1 MHGDE
6 QRQLRAEFWQNSLGT
21 LASRVLGL
29 VRDMATAALLG
40 LGTGGVMDALVIA
53 FRLPNLLR
61 RLFGEGALAVSFLPA
76 FRAQY
81 EREPAAAWKLTSVL
95 LTWLA
100 VALGA
105 LVVVGESVCLAV
117 LWQSTDARTLELA
130 RLAAIMLPYL
140 VFICVAAQLAA
151 ALQALFAFRAPA
163 LAPVLLNACWLAA
176 VWFVAPW
183 LPNER
188 AQAVAIAVA
197 VLASGVLQVAWL
209 WPALGR
215 LGFRFDY
222 DWRTSRAAA
231 VQVAKTAVPIAL
243 GLAVTQLNTLVD
255 SLVAWGLAGEAHQSV
270 AWLVHAVEY
279 PLRSGAA
286 AAIYYGERF
295 YQLPVGLLGIAVATV
310 YYPRFSQH
318 AARRDRHAIAAD
330 LSLALRLVAFA
341 AIPASVG
348 LALVAQPATR
358 LLFERGAFTAADSAR
373 AANMIATY
381 GLGIWAYCALP
392 VLVRAFYA
400 SGDRLSPA
408 KIGLIAVSINC
419 VLNLTLV
426 WFLAERGLAVATA
439 VAAAVQVVLLCRQ
452 FSRTVARTEWRD
464 VYRTLTRAGVATST
478 MAAVV
483 VLTQT
488 MLPLAADSVRAWQA
502 LVLAVMTSLGGAT
515 YLAVAHFLR
524 MDELGLFLLPRHKQ
538 PEAASP
544 TRVAA

>member
-6 QRQLRAEFWQNSLGT
+6 RRQLWAGFWQNSLGT

-53 FRLPNLLR
+53 FRLPNLFR

-81 EREPAAAWKLTSVL
+81 EREAGLAWKLTSVL

-105 LVVVGESVCLAV
+105 VVMIGEAICVAV
-117 LWQSTDARTLELA
+117 LWQSSDARTLELA
-130 RLAAIMLPYL
+130 RLSAIMLPYL
-140 VFICVAAQLAA
+140 VLICLAAQVTA
-151 ALQALFAFRAPA
+151 ALQALFSFRVPA
-163 LAPVLLNACWLAA
+163 LAPVLLNVCWLVA
-176 VWFVAPW
+176 VWFVCPW
-183 LPNER
+183 LPDER
-188 AQAVAIAVA
+188 AQAGAIAVA

-209 WPALGR
+209 WPALR
-215 LGFRFDY
+215 RFGFRFDY
-222 DWRTSRAAA
+222 DWRASRNAA
-231 VQVAKTAVPIAL
+231 VQVAKAAVPIAL
-243 GLAVTQLNTLVD
+243 GMAVTQLNTLVD
-255 SLVAWGLAGEAHQSV
+255 SLVAWGLAGEAHQTV
-270 AWLVHAVEY
+270 AWLGGMVEY
-279 PLRSGAA
+279 PLRTGAA

-318 AARRDRHAIAAD
+318 AARRDRHAIADD
-330 LSLALRLVAFA
+330 LSVALRLVAFV

-348 LALVAQPATR
+348 LALVALPATR
-358 LLFERGAFTAADSAR
+358 LFFERGAFTSADSAR

-381 GLGIWAYCALP
+381 ALGIWAYCALP

-408 KIGLIAVSINC
+408 KIGLVSVAINAALT
-419 VLNLTLV
+419 VTLV

-439 VAAAVQVVLLCRQ
+439 VAAAAQVILLTNR
-452 FSRTVARTEWRD
+452 FSRAHAKLKWPGLGRTLARSALATGAMTVA
-464 VYRTLTRAGVATST
+464 VTLVQLA
-478 MAAVV
+478 
-483 VLTQT
+483 
-488 MLPLAADSVRAWQA
+488 LPLDAQSSWAWQA
-502 LVLAVMTSLGGAT
+502 VALATLTILGAGVYVA
-515 YLAVAHFLR
+515 LAHFMR
-524 MDELGLFLLPRHKQ
+524 MDELSAFLRPSTS
-538 PEAASP
+538 ASEPATP
-544 TRVAA
+544 TRAAA